1 MKKIILTLGLVL
13 LSLVASAQ
21 NITFSENIPEEA
33 AEVLSTRLQAMLKT
47 AGLAADTPLVVDATV
62 TDRVETSGSIAQL
75 ALSIDLVLTSGEVS
89 RTFPLKGV
97 GEDET
102 DAWIRASKQFL
113 PRSQATKEFTD
124 KLR

>member
-89 RTFPLKGV
+89 GTFPLKGV